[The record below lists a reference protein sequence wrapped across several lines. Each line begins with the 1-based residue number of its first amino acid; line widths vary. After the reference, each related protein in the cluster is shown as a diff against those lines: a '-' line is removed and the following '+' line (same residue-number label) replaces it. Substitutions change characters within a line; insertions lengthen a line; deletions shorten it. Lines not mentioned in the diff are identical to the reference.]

1 MSWSDNK
8 LISLN
13 SKFATKL
20 NGSSLSNVVFP
31 FSGILKDETNMKHVY
46 ISVMSAQ
53 FPVSFHAINST
64 YSALKVV
71 SGAFLS
77 DTP

>member
-20 NGSSLSNVVFP
+20 NGSSLSNAEKQIRLMEMFDNTTR
-31 FSGILKDETNMKHVY
+31 KR
-46 ISVMSAQ
+46 
-53 FPVSFHAINST
+53 
-64 YSALKVV
+64 KVKK
-71 SGAFLS
+71 
-77 DTP
+77 